1 MDEEKK
7 NGGGLSIY
15 VIGFSWILY
24 ASLFGL
30 HSPLSFLLCTAFS
43 ILMNRLVHALQ
54 KKAQERKAAREAE
67 KQKAAEEKRRKAE
80 EKAAAKREA
89 LEKKKQKNEPP
100 PAPETTG
107 DTDVDELL
115 RQGKDFCK
123 ELERLDDDIPDLEVS
138 AKLKQIESLLE
149 LILNAVKREPV
160 KKKQIRQTMNY
171 YMPTTIKLVNHYVVL
186 QEQKI
191 GGENIEEGM
200 EKISAM
206 LDSVVTA
213 LKKQL
218 DGLFEADVVDIT
230 ADIRV
235 MEKKLVSE
243 GLTEQHDF

>member
-1 MDEEKK
+1 MDEGKKK
-7 NGGGLSIY
+7 NSGLSTY
-15 VIGFSWILY
+15 VIGFSWIFF
-24 ASLFGL
+24 AWIFGL
-30 HSPLSFLLCTAFS
+30 HSLTDFLLCTAFS
-43 ILMNRLVHALQ
+43 ILMNRLVHSLQ
-54 KKAQERKAAREAE
+54 EKAQQSKAARKAE
-67 KQKAAEEKRRKAE
+67 KQKTAEEKRRKAE

-89 LEKKKQKNEPP
+89 PEKKKQKNELP

-107 DTDVDELL
+107 DADVDELL

-138 AKLKQIESLLE
+138 AKLRQIESLLE
-149 LILNAVKREPV
+149 LILNAVKREPAR
-160 KKKQIRQTMNY
+160 KKQIRQTMSY
-171 YMPTTIKLVNHYVVL
+171 YMPTTIKLVRQYAVL

-200 EKISAM
+200 EKISGM

-213 LKKQL
+213 PKKQL

-235 MEKKLVSE
+235 MEKKLASE